1 MLVPGPCI
9 FGPAFY
15 EAHSAPPR
23 IQLGEWDGL
32 QREMFMSQEF
42 ACIDIE
48 SLKSARTGHD
58 PYNFLI
64 GENFIR
70 PQAIKPLKA
79 DYPDLREPGFF
90 TEADVGSG
98 AHGEFAKL
106 LQDLKSPEVSEIVS
120 EKLDID
126 LVDKPKMITIRR
138 VSQAKDG
145 RIHTD
150 GEAKIATMLTYL
162 NDKWDGTAAGCL
174 RVLRNGK
181 NFEDYVEQISPL
193 TGTVF
198 AFRRS
203 DCSWHGHTP
212 FVGERRVV
220 QMTWLRSEEDVA
232 RKERRGS
239 LSHSL
244 KKIFH
249 FG

>member
-1 MLVPGPCI
+1 
-9 FGPAFY
+9 
-15 EAHSAPPR
+15 
-23 IQLGEWDGL
+23 
-32 QREMFMSQEF
+32 MSQEF
-42 ACIDIE
+42 ACINIDG
-48 SLKSARTGHD
+48 LKSARTGCD
-58 PYNFLI
+58 PYNFLV
-64 GENFIR
+64 GDHFI
-70 PQAIKPLKA
+70 QHTAVGLLKA

-90 TEADVGSG
+90 TESDIGHRSHG
-98 AHGEFAKL
+98 AFAKL
-106 LQDLKSPEVSEIVS
+106 LEDLKSPEVSKIVS

-126 LVDKPKMITIRR
+126 LVNKPKMITVRK

-162 NDKWDGTAAGCL
+162 NDKWDGSGAGCL

-181 NFEDYVEQISPL
+181 DFEDYVEQISPL

-220 QMTWLRSEEDVA
+220 QMTWLRSEADVA
-232 RKERRGS
+232 RKEKRGA

>member
-1 MLVPGPCI
+1 
-9 FGPAFY
+9 
-15 EAHSAPPR
+15 
-23 IQLGEWDGL
+23 
-32 QREMFMSQEF
+32 MSQEF
-42 ACIDIE
+42 ACINIDG
-48 SLKSARTGHD
+48 LKLARTGRN
-58 PYNFLI
+58 PYNFLV
-64 GENFIR
+64 GDHFIQ
-70 PQAIKPLKA
+70 PTAVEPLKA

-90 TEADVGSG
+90 TESDIGPRSHG
-98 AHGEFAKL
+98 AFAKL
-106 LQDLKSPEVSEIVS
+106 LEDLKSPEVSKIVS

-126 LVDKPKMITIRR
+126 LVNKPKMITIRK

-162 NDKWDGTAAGCL
+162 NDKWDGSAAGCL

-181 NFEDYVEQISPL
+181 DFEDYVEQISPL

-203 DCSWHGHTP
+203 DSSWHGHTP

-220 QMTWLRSEEDVA
+220 QMTWLRSEADVA
-232 RKERRGS
+232 RKEKRGA

>member
-1 MLVPGPCI
+1 
-9 FGPAFY
+9 
-15 EAHSAPPR
+15 
-23 IQLGEWDGL
+23 
-32 QREMFMSQEF
+32 MSQKF
-42 ACIDIE
+42 ACIDIDG
-48 SLKSARTGHD
+48 LKSARTGRD
-58 PYNFLI
+58 PYNFLV
-64 GENFIR
+64 GDNFI
-70 PQAIKPLKA
+70 QSSAVDPLKS

-90 TEADVGSG
+90 TESDIG
-98 AHGEFAKL
+98 ARSQGAFAKL

-126 LVDKPKMITIRR
+126 LVSKPKMITIRKI
-138 VSQAKDG
+138 SQAKDG

-162 NDKWDGTAAGCL
+162 NDKWDGTDAGCL
-174 RVLRNGK
+174 RVLRNDK
-181 NFEDYVEQISPL
+181 NFDNYVEQISPL

-203 DCSWHGHTP
+203 DSSWHGHTP

-220 QMTWLRSEEDVA
+220 QMTWLRSEADVA
-232 RKERRGS
+232 RKEKRGA

>member
-1 MLVPGPCI
+1 
-9 FGPAFY
+9 
-15 EAHSAPPR
+15 
-23 IQLGEWDGL
+23 
-32 QREMFMSQEF
+32 MSQEF
-42 ACIDIE
+42 ACINIDG
-48 SLKSARTGHD
+48 LKSARAEHD

-64 GENFIR
+64 GDHFIQPAAVEVLR
-70 PQAIKPLKA
+70 A
-79 DYPDLREPGFF
+79 DYPDIKEPGFF
-90 TEADVGSG
+90 TEADVGGRCHG
-98 AHGEFAKL
+98 AFAKL
-106 LQDLKSPEVSEIVS
+106 LEDLKRRDVSEIVS
-120 EKLDID
+120 EKLDVD
-126 LVDKPKMITIRR
+126 LVSKPKMITIRR
-138 VSQAKDG
+138 ISQTKDG

-162 NDKWDGTAAGCL
+162 NDNWDGTAAGCL

-181 NFEDYVEQISPL
+181 DFDDYVEQISPL

-203 DCSWHGHTP
+203 DFSWHGHTP

-220 QMTWLRSEEDVA
+220 QMTWLRSEDDLM
-232 RKERRGS
+232 RKEKRGA

>member
-1 MLVPGPCI
+1 
-9 FGPAFY
+9 
-15 EAHSAPPR
+15 
-23 IQLGEWDGL
+23 
-32 QREMFMSQEF
+32 MSQEF
-42 ACIDIE
+42 ACIDIDG
-48 SLKSARTGHD
+48 LKSARTGHD
-58 PYNFLI
+58 PYNFLV
-64 GENFIR
+64 GDSFIR
-70 PQAIKPLKA
+70 SAAVEPLKA
-79 DYPDLREPGFF
+79 DYPDIREPGFF
-90 TEADVGSG
+90 TEADIRERSHG
-98 AHGEFAKL
+98 AFAKL
-106 LQDLKSPEVSEIVS
+106 LEELKRPEVSEIVS

-162 NDKWDGTAAGCL
+162 NDRWDGTGAGCL

-181 NFEDYVEQISPL
+181 DFEDYVEQISPL

-203 DCSWHGHTP
+203 DSSWHGHTP

-220 QMTWLRSEEDVA
+220 QMTWLRSADDVA
-232 RKERRGS
+232 RKEKRGA
-239 LSHSL
+239 LSHRL

>member
-1 MLVPGPCI
+1 
-9 FGPAFY
+9 
-15 EAHSAPPR
+15 
-23 IQLGEWDGL
+23 
-32 QREMFMSQEF
+32 MSQEF
-42 ACIDIE
+42 ACINIDG
-48 SLKSARTGHD
+48 LKSARTGRD
-58 PYNFLI
+58 PYNFLV
-64 GENFIR
+64 GDNFIQ
-70 PQAIKPLKA
+70 PSAVDPLKA

-90 TEADVGSG
+90 TESDVGERSHG
-98 AHGEFAKL
+98 AFAKL
-106 LQDLKSPEVSEIVS
+106 LEDLKSPEVSKIIS

-126 LVDKPKMITIRR
+126 LVNKPKMITIRKI
-138 VSQAKDG
+138 SQAKDG

-162 NDKWDGTAAGCL
+162 NDKWDGTGAGCL
-174 RVLRNGK
+174 RVLRNDK

-203 DCSWHGHTP
+203 DSSWHGHTP

-220 QMTWLRSEEDVA
+220 QMTWLRSEADVA
-232 RKERRGS
+232 RKEKRGA

>member
-1 MLVPGPCI
+1 
-9 FGPAFY
+9 
-15 EAHSAPPR
+15 
-23 IQLGEWDGL
+23 
-32 QREMFMSQEF
+32 MFMSQQF
-42 ACIDIE
+42 ACINIDG
-48 SLKSARTGHD
+48 LKSARTGRD
-58 PYNFLI
+58 PYNFLV
-64 GENFIR
+64 GDNFIQ
-70 PQAIKPLKA
+70 PSAVDPLKA

-90 TEADVGSG
+90 TETDVGYRSHG
-98 AHGEFAKL
+98 AFAKL
-106 LQDLKSPEVSEIVS
+106 LEDLKSPEVSKIIS

-126 LVDKPKMITIRR
+126 LVNKPKMITIRKI
-138 VSQAKDG
+138 SQAKDG

-162 NDKWDGTAAGCL
+162 NDKWDGTGAGCL
-174 RVLRNGK
+174 RVLRNDK
-181 NFEDYVEQISPL
+181 DFEDYVEQISPL

-203 DCSWHGHTP
+203 DSSWHGHTP

-220 QMTWLRSEEDVA
+220 QMTWLRSEADVA
-232 RKERRGS
+232 RKEKRGA